1 MTQFQTAPTIPLKTG
16 TDGKDYIDYKSV
28 DDLRRLMTPNGKIYT
43 RKRLGAS
50 AREQRRVARALQ
62 HAALAPHFRELL
74 SRRVVRLGAAEPAGE
89 SLEEELEAREELG
102 IPLVDVVFGV
112 GVLVHEQRVRA
123 R

>member
-1 MTQFQTAPTIPLKTG
+1 M
-16 TDGKDYIDYKSV
+16 
-28 DDLRRLMTPNGKIYT
+28 
-43 RKRLGAS
+43 
-50 AREQRRVARALQ
+50 Q